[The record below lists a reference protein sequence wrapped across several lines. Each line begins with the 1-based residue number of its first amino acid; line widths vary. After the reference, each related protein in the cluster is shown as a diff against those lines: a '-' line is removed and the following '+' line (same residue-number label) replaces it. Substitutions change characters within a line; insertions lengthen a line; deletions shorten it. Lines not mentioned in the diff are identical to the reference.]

1 MAEAGVADTDEDGDA
16 QNDQSEHGRG
26 SPETWN
32 AAHTHGEFK
41 RGISGVYIFIYWAHT
56 RFLTC
61 SEDREEVKPN
71 KGDNG
76 RRQSLTNGSQV
87 DAAFDASRQVGKVQV
102 VFVHHVFEHH
112 VEEACGKQTTPS
124 VRSEGCLT

>member
-1 MAEAGVADTDEDGDA
+1 MTRVNMDVGA
-16 QNDQSEHGRG
+16 QK
-26 SPETWN
+26 PETPHTHTH
-32 AAHTHGEFK
+32 AHTEFK
-41 RGISGVYIFIYWAHT
+41 KGLSGVYMFIYWAHT

-76 RRQSLTNGSQV
+76 RRQSLSDGSQV
-87 DAAFDASRQVGKVQV
+87 DAAFDASGQVGKIQV

-112 VEEACGKQTTPS
+112 VEEACGKQTTRS
-124 VRSEGCLT
+124 VRSEGCFT